1 MAAPDKPHDQPMT
14 LAEHLALTAFLTAK
28 GLPSALVAQAL
39 GATPGTKTR
48 LQHSRDLIAVLKSYN
63 VPQKEIDELV
73 GIIAT
78 TKKDIV
84 EAPK

>member
-1 MAAPDKPHDQPMT
+1 MGITDAQFGAIAA
-14 LAEHLALTAFLTAK
+14 
-28 GLPSALVAQAL
+28 
-39 GATPGTKTR
+39 
-48 LQHSRDLIAVLKSYN
+48 DLIEVLKSFN

-84 EAPK
+84 EN